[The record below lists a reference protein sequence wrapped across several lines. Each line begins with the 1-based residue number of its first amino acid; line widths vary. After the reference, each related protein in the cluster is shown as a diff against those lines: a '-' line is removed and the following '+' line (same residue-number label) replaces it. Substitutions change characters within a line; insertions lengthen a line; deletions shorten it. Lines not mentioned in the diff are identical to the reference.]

1 VIGELGHEDHGQGN
15 CIVVA
20 RRGRPSKSGER
31 YKCGKLRP
39 AETSKQPISPALWQR
54 IKTNGQKIGLDPRLG
69 TELGRLALHDELTSA
84 EVSAGF
90 RIAEIHHAFEHFHG
104 RTRSAAGSS
113 FFRQFVADL
122 EKPIE
127 INRRRSDDYMDLDR
141 EEREH
146 EAREDFDVLQYYMP
160 TAQRDLVEQVCVESR
175 PINPVS
181 IPTLKLVLQFFF
193 EIFRDDKNYR
203 SKRSK
208 KFCADAP
215 KIKFYKPKKDKTK
228 KAEKP
233 VEKVEQRNPIDN
245 RKLSYLQTLHILRPD
260 LTDEQLEQ
268 AWGVCHALIA
278 RGFSQG

>member
-1 VIGELGHEDHGQGN
+1 LHHG
-15 CIVVA
+15 CEA
-20 RRGRPSKSGER
+20 RPAIKAGDR

-39 AETSKQPISPALWQR
+39 TETSKQPISPALWPR

-90 RIAEIHHAFEHFHG
+90 RIAEIYQIFEHFHG

-127 INRRRSDDYMDLDR
+127 IGRRKTDDHLDVDR
-141 EEREH
+141 EARER
-146 EAREDFDVLQYYMP
+146 EAREDFDVLQFYMP
-160 TAQRDLVEQVCVESR
+160 AAQRDLVEQVCVSSR

-181 IPTLKLVLQFFF
+181 IPVLKIVLQYFF

-203 SKRSK
+203 SKRSR
-208 KFCADAP
+208 KFDADAP
-215 KIKFYKPKKDKTK
+215 KIKFYKPEKDKAK
-228 KAEKP
+228 K
-233 VEKVEQRNPIDN
+233 VEKAVENVEPPQRADA
-245 RKLSYLQTLHILRPD
+245 RRVSYMQTLRILRAD
-260 LTDEQLEQ
+260 LGDDQLEQ
-268 AWGVCHALIA
+268 AWGVYHALIA
-278 RGFSQG
+278 RADFRKEKEAVPA

>member
-1 VIGELGHEDHGQGN
+1 MVTK
-15 CIVVA
+15 
-20 RRGRPSKSGER
+20 RGRPSKTGDR
-31 YKCGKLRP
+31 YKCGKLKP

-90 RIAEIHHAFEHFHG
+90 RIAEIYQVFEHFHG

-113 FFRQFVADL
+113 FFRQFVADT

-127 INRRRSDDYMDLDR
+127 VGRRRTDDYISIDQ
-141 EEREH
+141 EERER

-160 TAQRDLVEQVCVESR
+160 AAQRDIVEQVCVASG

-181 IPTLKLVLQFFF
+181 LPVLKIVLQYFF

-208 KFCADAP
+208 KFDADAP
-215 KIKFYKPKKDKTK
+215 KIKFYKPKKDKAK
-228 KAEKP
+228 KIEKA
-233 VEKVEQRNPIDN
+233 VENEEPPKRVDVRKV
-245 RKLSYLQTLHILRPD
+245 SYMQTLRIVRPD

-268 AWGVCHALIA
+268 AWGVYHALIA
-278 RGFSQG
+278 RADYRKEKEAVRA

>member
-1 VIGELGHEDHGQGN
+1 M
-15 CIVVA
+15 A
-20 RRGRPSKSGER
+20 AKRGRPSKSGDR

-54 IKTNGQKIGLDPRLG
+54 IKTHGQKIGLDPRLG

-90 RIAEIHHAFEHFHG
+90 RIAEIYQTFEHFHG

-127 INRRRSDDYMDLDR
+127 VSRRRTDDHISIDQ
-141 EEREH
+141 EERER

-160 TAQRDLVEQVCVESR
+160 AAQRDIVEQVCIASQA
-175 PINPVS
+175 INPVS
-181 IPTLKLVLQFFF
+181 IPVLKMVLQYFF

-208 KFCADAP
+208 KFDADAP
-215 KIKFYKPKKDKTK
+215 KIKFYKPKKDKAK
-228 KAEKP
+228 K
-233 VEKVEQRNPIDN
+233 VEKAVENEEPPKRVDT
-245 RKLSYLQTLHILRPD
+245 RKISYMQILRILHPD
-260 LTDEQLEQ
+260 LDDDQLEQ
-268 AWGVCHALIA
+268 AWVVYHALTA
-278 RGFSQG
+278 RADFRKEKEAVTA

>member
-1 VIGELGHEDHGQGN
+1 M
-15 CIVVA
+15 A
-20 RRGRPSKSGER
+20 AKRGRPSKSGDR

-39 AETSKQPISPALWQR
+39 AETTKQPISPALWQR

-90 RIAEIHHAFEHFHG
+90 RIAEIYQIFEHLHG

-127 INRRRSDDYMDLDR
+127 IGRRKTDDYLDLDR
-141 EEREH
+141 EERER
-146 EAREDFDVLQYYMP
+146 EACENFDVVQFYMP
-160 TAQRDLVEQVCVESR
+160 AAQRDLVEQVCVASQ

-181 IPTLKLVLQFFF
+181 IPILKMVLQYFF

-208 KFCADAP
+208 KFNADAP
-215 KIKFYKPKKDKTK
+215 KIKFCKPKKDKANK
-228 KAEKP
+228 VEKP
-233 VEKVEQRNPIDN
+233 VENAEPPKRTDV
-245 RKLSYLQTLHILRPD
+245 RKISYMQTLRILRPD
-260 LTDEQLEQ
+260 LDDDQLEQ
-268 AWGVCHALIA
+268 AWGVYHALIA
-278 RGFSQG
+278 RADFRREKETVPA

>member
-1 VIGELGHEDHGQGN
+1 M
-15 CIVVA
+15 A
-20 RRGRPSKSGER
+20 AKRGRPSKTGER

-54 IKTNGQKIGLDPRLG
+54 IKTHGQKIGLDPRLG

-90 RIAEIHHAFEHFHG
+90 RIAEIYQAFEHFHG

-113 FFRQFVADL
+113 FFRQFVADT

-127 INRRRSDDYMDLDR
+127 VNRRRTDDYISIDQ
-141 EEREH
+141 EERER

-160 TAQRDLVEQVCVESR
+160 AAQRDIVEQVCVASQ

-181 IPTLKLVLQFFF
+181 IPVLKVALQYFF
-193 EIFRDDKNYR
+193 EIFRDDKSYR

-208 KFCADAP
+208 RFDANTP
-215 KIKFYKPKKDKTK
+215 KIKFHRPKKDKAK
-228 KAEKP
+228 KGQAAVEDEQQKP
-233 VEKVEQRNPIDN
+233 KPIDK
-245 RKLSYLQTLHILRPD
+245 RKLSYMQTLRVLRPD
-260 LTDEQLEQ
+260 LTEPQLEQ
-268 AWGVCHALIA
+268 AWGVYLALIA
-278 RGFSQG
+278 RADFRREKEAVPA

>member
-1 VIGELGHEDHGQGN
+1 M
-15 CIVVA
+15 A
-20 RRGRPSKSGER
+20 AKRGRPSKSGDR

-90 RIAEIHHAFEHFHG
+90 RIAEIYQAFESFHG

-127 INRRRSDDYMDLDR
+127 IGRRKTDDYLDVDR
-141 EEREH
+141 EARER
-146 EAREDFDVLQYYMP
+146 EAREDFDVLQFYMP
-160 TAQRDLVEQVCVESR
+160 AAQRDLVEQMCVASR

-181 IPTLKLVLQFFF
+181 IPVLKIVLQYFF
-193 EIFRDDKNYR
+193 EIFRDEKNYR

-208 KFCADAP
+208 KFDADAP
-215 KIKFYKPKKDKTK
+215 KIKFYKPKKDKAK
-228 KAEKP
+228 RVEKP
-233 VEKVEQRNPIDN
+233 VENAEPPKRVDVRKV
-245 RKLSYLQTLHILRPD
+245 SYMQTLRILRPD
-260 LTDEQLEQ
+260 LDDDQLEH
-268 AWGVCHALIA
+268 AWGIYQALIA
-278 RGFSQG
+278 RADFRQEKEAVPA

>member
-1 VIGELGHEDHGQGN
+1 M
-15 CIVVA
+15 A
-20 RRGRPSKSGER
+20 AKRGRPSKSGDR

-90 RIAEIHHAFEHFHG
+90 RIAEIYGAFEHFHG

-113 FFRQFVADL
+113 FFRQFVADT
-122 EKPIE
+122 EKPVE
-127 INRRRSDDYMDLDR
+127 IGRRRTDDYVSLDQ
-141 EEREH
+141 EERER
-146 EAREDFDVLQYYMP
+146 EAREEFDILQFYMP
-160 TAQRDLVEQVCVESR
+160 KAQRDLVEQVCVASR

-181 IPTLKLVLQFFF
+181 IPVLKMVLQYFF

-208 KFCADAP
+208 KFDADTP
-215 KIKFYKPKKDKTK
+215 KIKFYKPKKRKP
-228 KAEKP
+228 KA
-233 VEKVEQRNPIDN
+233 VEKLVESAEPKPKRIDP
-245 RKLSYLQTLHILRPD
+245 RKAAYLQTLRIMRPD
-260 LTDEQLEQ
+260 LDDVQLEQ
-268 AWGVCHALIA
+268 AWDVYRALLA
-278 RGFSQG
+278 RADLRKEKEKAPA